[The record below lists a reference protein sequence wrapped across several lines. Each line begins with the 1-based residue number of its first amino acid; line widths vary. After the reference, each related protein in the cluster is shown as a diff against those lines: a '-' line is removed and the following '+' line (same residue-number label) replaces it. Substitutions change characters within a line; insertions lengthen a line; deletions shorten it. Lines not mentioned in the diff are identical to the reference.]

1 MEILKKKLLKLIQM
15 TNLKK
20 RENNNNINENFK
32 LLNKNIIISYL

>member
-20 RENNNNINENFK
+20 IENNHNINENVE